1 MGIISRGVSKKV
13 AYKKEAGGWG
23 VIAGAASGKYIRRV
37 TADFNLSKE
46 TFESNEIRTDF
57 QVADMRHSMRSAEGS
72 INGELSPGAYSDFM
86 QSLVA
91 RDFTAAPAGTSATIT
106 IAASGDLWTLTR
118 AAGSFLTDGI
128 QVGNIVRMTGAGL
141 NAANQGNNLL
151 VCAVTATVLTV
162 KVLSGTNLVAESA
175 IASVTVGGV
184 GKVTYAPLSGH
195 TDDSYTIE
203 EWYSDILQSEVYTG
217 MKVGSMNVQLPSTG
231 LTTVDLSFMGKNLEQ
246 TGNTQYF
253 TSPTAAPTNG
263 IFAAVNG
270 ALVVNGVPRAVIT
283 SADISIERGL
293 EQAQVVGSN
302 FASSVF
308 TGRIRVNGNFST
320 YFEDGTF
327 RDYFKDENTVS
338 LVLAL
343 TSDNSKTAT
352 AISLCLPK
360 IKLGSAQKSDSEMG
374 IVQQH
379 SFVALLNDVTTAG
392 LPATTIQIQDT
403 SI

>member
-1 MGIISRGVSKKV
+1 MPISRGVSKKV
-13 AYKKEAGGWG
+13 AYKKESTWG
-23 VIAGAASGKYIRRV
+23 TLAGAASGKYIRRV
-37 TADFNLSKE
+37 TADFNLNKE

-141 NAANQGNNLL
+141 NVANQGNNLL

-231 LTTVDLSFMGKNLEQ
+231 LSTVDLSFMGKNLEQ
-246 TGNTQYF
+246 TGTTQYF

-327 RDYFKDENTVS
+327 RDFFKDENTVS

-352 AISLCLPK
+352 SVSICLPK
-360 IKLGSAQKSDSEMG
+360 IKLGSATKSDSEMG

>member
-1 MGIISRGVSKKV
+1 MISKGVAKKV
-13 AYKKEAGGWG
+13 AYKKETTWG
-23 VIAGAASGKYIRRV
+23 TLAGAASGKYIRRV
-37 TADFNLSKE
+37 TSDFNLNKE
-46 TFESNEIRTDF
+46 TYESNEIRTDY
-57 QVADMRHSMRSAEGS
+57 QVADFRHGVRQTEGS

-141 NAANQGNNLL
+141 NVANQGNNLL

-195 TDDSYTIE
+195 TNDSYTIE

-217 MKVGSMNVQLPSTG
+217 MKVGGMNVQLPSTG
-231 LTTVDLSFMGKNLEQ
+231 LSTVDLSFMGKNLEQ
-246 TGNTQYF
+246 TGTTQYF
-253 TSPTAAPTNG
+253 TSPTAAATNG

-293 EQAQVVGSN
+293 EAANVVGSN
-302 FASSVF
+302 FASDVF

-327 RDYFKDENTVS
+327 RDFFKDENTVS

-352 AISLCLPK
+352 AISLCMPK
-360 IKLGSAQKSDSEMG
+360 IKLGSAQKADSEMG

-379 SFVALLNDVTTAG
+379 SFVALLNDVASAG